1 MYINGEKNYAEAG
14 YLLYQ
19 MRKIFA
25 YRAERRSESIGV
37 LLVVMKMDTM
47 MNVRTSFS
55 VWNVQKKK
63 DTKYRIVLMAYGKI

>member
-1 MYINGEKNYAEAG
+1 MQKQDICCIKCGKF
-14 YLLYQ
+14 LLTEQ
-19 MRKIFA
+19 KDDQNR
-25 YRAERRSESIGV
+25 IGV